1 MNFEKCYT
9 KKSNRHTNKNP
20 AKNTKIGLLYLIEIG
35 WVLGVRRGHGG
46 GVRGSHGGSYRV

>member
-1 MNFEKCYT
+1 MTFEKRHT

-35 WVLGVRRGHGG
+35 WVEGGHGG
-46 GVRGSHGGSYRV
+46 SKGGLGGLNRIKHDF

>member
-1 MNFEKCYT
+1 MTFEKRHT

-35 WVLGVRRGHGG
+35 WVEGGHGVKG
-46 GVRGSHGGSYRV
+46 RSGGSEQDQT